1 MKKTAIAF
9 DIGESY
15 IKIAK
20 RDGDKI
26 TVEVVQMPEN
36 LKFWNHYIYASSQ

>member
-15 IKIAK
+15 VKIAQ
-20 RDGDKI
+20 RNGDKI
-26 TVEVVQMPEN
+26 TVE
-36 LKFWNHYIYASSQ
+36 I